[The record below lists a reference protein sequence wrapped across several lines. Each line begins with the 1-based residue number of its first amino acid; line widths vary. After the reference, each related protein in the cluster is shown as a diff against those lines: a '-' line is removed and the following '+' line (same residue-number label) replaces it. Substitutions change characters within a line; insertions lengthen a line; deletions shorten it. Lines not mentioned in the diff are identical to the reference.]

1 MQRIGI
7 LSAVLLALATALNL
21 PAHGSDQTTD
31 HSAHVGQMIHE
42 TRVQDFQ
49 LAYHVVDLKKKTT
62 RHLMV
67 YITGPKGHRVEQAKV
82 GFLIKGPDGVKQTL
96 MAAGMKGAFGVDAE
110 IVVIGS
116 YMIKMKAIINGRKLI
131 DGFTYEV
138 K

>member
-1 MQRIGI
+1 MRIGI
-7 LSAVLLALATALNL
+7 LFSVLVALAIPLCL
-21 PAHGSDQTTD
+21 PAPGSAQTTD
-31 HSAHVGQMIHE
+31 HGGHVGQMIHE
-42 TRVQDFQ
+42 TRVQGFQ

-67 YITGPKGHRVEQAKV
+67 YITGLDGHLVEQAKV
-82 GFLIKGPDGVKQTL
+82 GFLIKGPDGFKQTL
-96 MAAGMKGAFGVDAE
+96 MAAGMKGAFGVNAE
-110 IVVIGS
+110 IVAVGS